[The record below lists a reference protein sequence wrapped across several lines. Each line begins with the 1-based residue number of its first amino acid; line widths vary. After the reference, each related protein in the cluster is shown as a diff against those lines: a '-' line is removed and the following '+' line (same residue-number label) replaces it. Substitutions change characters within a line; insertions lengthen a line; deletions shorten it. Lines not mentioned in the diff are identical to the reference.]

1 MAIRR
6 APQNNVQKPHGGIR
20 SNGPRPLDR
29 AELQQLQQEFAAL
42 SGEDR
47 AAADAWIAKLRPS
60 LAKVLLG

>member
-6 APQNNVQKPHGGIR
+6 APPKNVQRPNAGIR
-20 SNGPRPLDR
+20 ASGPRSLDR
-29 AELQQLQQEFAAL
+29 AELEQMQRDFASL
-42 SGEDR
+42 SGDDR